1 MQPTGPNI
9 FSVQTSEGRFN
20 VVSFASPSDVA
31 ARGIPNEAIIGVLAP
46 SVLEIKQSTIKLNAS
61 FALFLH
67 GVIAKHG
74 PTAPSLMKTA
84 LQIGSGPL
92 MLTDARAANRSDQ
105 QESQDV
111 FGVFQVE
118 DGRITENSYQPNPDY
133 LLVSKK
139 GLFVLD
145 PWLHSKLLEEL
156 AKL

>member
-9 FSVQTSEGRFN
+9 FSVQTSEERFN
-20 VVSFASPSDVA
+20 VVTFASPTDVA
-31 ARGIPNEAIIGVLAP
+31 TRGIPREAVIGVLP
-46 SVLEIKQSTIKLNAS
+46 SNVVEIEQSTIKLNAS
-61 FALFLH
+61 FVLLLQS
-67 GVIAKHG
+67 VIAKHG

-84 LQIGSGPL
+84 LQIRSGPL
-92 MLTDARAANRSDQ
+92 VLTDARAATPSNQ
-105 QESQDV
+105 QEAEDV

-118 DGRITENSYQPNPDY
+118 DGRIAENSYQPNPDY

-145 PWLHSKLLEEL
+145 SWLHSKLLEEL